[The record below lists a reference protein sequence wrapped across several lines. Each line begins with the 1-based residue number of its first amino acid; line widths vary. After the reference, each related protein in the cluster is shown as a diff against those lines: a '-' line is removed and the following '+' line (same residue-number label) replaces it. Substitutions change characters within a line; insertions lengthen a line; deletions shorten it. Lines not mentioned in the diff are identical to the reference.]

1 MLANVTYGILLFVEM
16 LFARL
21 TIQSVGAI
29 LYTSYL
35 QTLGIFHEPSSIPSR
50 RVYPPP
56 SPRHTLAAGFA
67 AGCLQSV
74 VAAPLDALQVRFKTN
89 EMLEGKYRNMWH
101 YAYGKLKSIG
111 PQGIFAGWSLSLIKD
126 SFGFA
131 VFFSTFEYVKAQMY
145 YGFLTR
151 WYGRK
156 YKDVLPVPG
165 SDDDK
170 DANGRPDIRPHY
182 LIEPAFLLLAGV
194 AASVAQQT
202 INHPLTRIQDVHLNR
217 LESIDYQA
225 QLENRKRSIFR
236 LYYHAYEQTFQ
247 QCQRQAKKVGG
258 MRRWLYRNFLW
269 TTIRQ
274 VPSTSAGLIVFEI
287 VRRKYA
293 DTSEI
298 VVIEKDGFDIL
309 LT

>member
-1 MLANVTYGILLFVEM
+1 
-16 LFARL
+16 
-21 TIQSVGAI
+21 
-29 LYTSYL
+29 
-35 QTLGIFHEPSSIPSR
+35 
-50 RVYPPP
+50 
-56 SPRHTLAAGFA
+56 
-67 AGCLQSV
+67 
-74 VAAPLDALQVRFKTN
+74 
-89 EMLEGKYRNMWH
+89 MLEGKYKNMWH
-101 YAYGKLKSIG
+101 YAFGKLRSIG

-126 SFGFA
+126 AFGYA
-131 VFFSTFEYVKAQMY
+131 VFFSTFEYVKAQLY
-145 YGFLTR
+145 YGFVTR

-156 YKDVLPVPG
+156 YKDMLPVPG
-165 SDDDK
+165 SNGDR

-194 AASVAQQT
+194 AASIAQQT
-202 INHPLTRIQDVHLNR
+202 INHPLTRIQEVHLNR

-225 QLENRKRSIFR
+225 QLDNRKRSIFR

-247 QCQRQAKKVGG
+247 QCERQAKKVGG
-258 MRRWLYRNFLW
+258 MRQWLYRNFLW

-293 DTSEI
+293 DVSEI